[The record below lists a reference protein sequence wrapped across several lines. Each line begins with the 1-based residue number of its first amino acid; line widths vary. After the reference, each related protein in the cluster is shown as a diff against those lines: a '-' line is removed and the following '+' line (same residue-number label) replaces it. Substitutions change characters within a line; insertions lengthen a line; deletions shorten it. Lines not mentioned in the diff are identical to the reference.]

1 MKAVNFL
8 IAFCVAVFLT
18 NPAAISGQ
26 EKPEVKPVTTETVEE
41 TVNPNAEVSNPF
53 KNQKN
58 EKYRIGFQD
67 TIEVQV
73 YRHPE
78 LSLTV
83 NVSPDGTILMPRV
96 DRPIIAVCKTE
107 RQLAETIT
115 GYLKTYL
122 KNPFVNV
129 RAVEQRSQPF
139 AVVGA
144 VEKPGSFYMNRKI
157 RLLELLA
164 FAGGPDVANAGSKI
178 QIARVGNITGCADS
192 ETEDQTTEPED
203 IEFLGYNLN
212 DVLKGKENPWMQPG
226 DIVSVLIA
234 EEAYVVGNVLKQTKI
249 ILREERTLTQA
260 LAEAGGTNP
269 TAKTDKVIIQRQE
282 PGSNVKTELVF
293 NLKDIREQKIPDPKL
308 QANDIV
314 QVDTDKVKS
323 FQKGFWSI
331 IKGNI
336 GTAIYRIP

>member
-1 MKAVNFL
+1 MIRVVKIL
-8 IAFCVAVFLT
+8 IAFCLAVLLSDASSVFAQGKIEINPVDAQT
-18 NPAAISGQ
+18 N
-26 EKPEVKPVTTETVEE
+26 EKPMQTLADVQ
-41 TVNPNAEVSNPF
+41 NPY
-53 KNQKN
+53 KNQTN

-78 LSLTV
+78 LSQTM
-83 NVSPDGTILMPRV
+83 NVSTDGTILMPRI

-107 RQLAETIT
+107 RQLSDLIAS
-115 GYLKTYL
+115 YLKVYL

-144 VEKPGSFYMNRKI
+144 VEKPGNFYLNRKV

-164 FAGGPDVANAGSKI
+164 FAGGPDVDNAGSKV
-178 QIARVGNITGCADS
+178 QIARVGNITGCADE
-192 ETEDQTTEPED
+192 ETQLDKPEEV
-203 IEFLGYNLN
+203 EFLGYNLN
-212 DVLKGKENPWMQPG
+212 NVLKGKDNPWMQPG

-234 EEAYVVGNVLKQTKI
+234 EEAFVVGNVVKQTKI
-249 ILREERTLTQA
+249 ILREEKTLTQA
-260 LAEAGGTNP
+260 LAEAGGVNA

-282 PGSNVKTELVF
+282 PGSNVKNELAF
-293 NLKDIREQKIPDPKL
+293 NLKDIREGKISDPKL

-323 FQKGFWSI
+323 FKKGFTEIFKSI
-331 IKGNI
+331 IPS
-336 GTAIYRIP
+336 AVYRIP

>member
-1 MKAVNFL
+1 MMRVVKIL
-8 IAFCVAVFLT
+8 IAFCFAVLLSDASSVF
-18 NPAAISGQ
+18 AQ
-26 EKPEVKPVTTETVEE
+26 EKNEVKIADTKTDEKVTQTV
-41 TVNPNAEVSNPF
+41 AEVQNPF
-53 KNQKN
+53 KNQTN

-78 LSLTV
+78 LSQTM
-83 NVSPDGTILMPRV
+83 NVSTDGTILMPRI

-107 RQLAETIT
+107 RQLSDLIAS
-115 GYLKTYL
+115 YLKVYL

-144 VEKPGSFYMNRKI
+144 VEKPGNFYLNRKV

-164 FAGGPDVANAGSKI
+164 FAGGPDVDNAGSKV
-178 QIARVGNITGCADS
+178 QIARVGNITGCSDEES
-192 ETEDQTTEPED
+192 QLDKPEEV
-203 IEFLGYNLN
+203 EFLGYNLN
-212 DVLKGKENPWMQPG
+212 NVLKGKDNPWMQPG

-234 EEAYVVGNVLKQTKI
+234 EEAFVVGNVVKQTKI
-249 ILREERTLTQA
+249 ILREEKTLTQA
-260 LAEAGGTNP
+260 LAEAGGVNG

-282 PGSNVKTELVF
+282 PGSSVKNELAF
-293 NLKDIREQKIPDPKL
+293 NLKDIREGKIADPKL

-323 FQKGFWSI
+323 FKKGFTEIFKSI
-331 IKGNI
+331 IPS
-336 GTAIYRIP
+336 AVYRIP